1 MPSLAAKDTPTG
13 VPGIALAM
21 NTPPPLAVSFSRTD
35 ASSSSRGSSR
45 WRNFCS
51 SVHPDP
57 SIGAKYNAPGYVMA
71 GRSPRASPP
80 LALRCPLH
88 RRPITCLAP
97 LSRRVPAAAHEL
109 RDDVMAGAGCLVRF
123 LGSKRGGRQAGCD
136 TQTSSI
142 GPFPATHLSSH
153 VRFPH
158 RRTFLRPARRP
169 RHRRRRRRRQR
180 SIHGDGG
187 RHAAAAAEVRDPFCM
202 ELVEPNL
209 DRRPTGTLSNV
220 RFLVRSANDARGEG
234 PANSPRRPRA
244 ASLRALWAGV
254 ARRYGADLTPAVDR
268 SRPWKPFHLVPQ
280 RLGTGT
286 ELPRGTTTTAFQSPD
301 NSISQFPRVC
311 FSAAR
316 SFPGDC
322 EAPAQWDAY
331 APFSGLRPPLFRQ
344 PDRRAFRPRHCACPA
359 ISSPPKLPL
368 SPPLRK
374 RLANHAMPGCLA
386 LLLPVVTVAQIISV
400 KHGR

>member
-1 MPSLAAKDTPTG
+1 MPSLAAKDTPTR
-13 VPGIALAM
+13 VPGIALAAS
-21 NTPPPLAVSFSRTD
+21 TPPPLAVSFLQRRRGRMRRRP
-35 ASSSSRGSSR
+35 SSRGSSR

-57 SIGAKYNAPGYVMA
+57 SIGAKHDAPGYVMA

-268 SRPWKPFHLVPQ
+268 SRPWKPWNRDGAPQ
-280 RLGTGT
+280 RHDDDGIS
-286 ELPRGTTTTAFQSPD
+286 EVRQSQAQRTHGLAGPD
-301 NSISQFPRVC
+301 G
-311 FSAAR
+311 
-316 SFPGDC
+316 FPGDC

-331 APFSGLRPPLFRQ
+331 APLSGLRPPLFRQ